1 MLEGEKMPT
10 VLCTADC
17 NPACHVTWTTNNDRV
32 SGNGTL
38 SLGRL
43 DTSKDGTYTCTA
55 RGGTRTETVTIN
67 VTTSY
72 GPKTISLSPPGDVS
86 VEEEERI
93 DVRCQ
98 ASCSPSCDI
107 CWTGPNTYQA
117 GRRGPN
123 LLIRHADRT
132 DRGVY
137 VCVASNDYGNISTSL
152 RVNVN
157 YAGSDIKLVP
167 NDTHYSDKE
176 GTVLPDI
183 RCVAECNPACEMSWY
198 HDRTGRLVVG
208 STLSLKNMKRSKD
221 GNYMCNATNNL
232 GPQTLSLTVVSL
244 FPPEV
249 LRKDLLNTSYDVD
262 EWDSVFSSISVDASP
277 LPQAD
282 LVHVGVDQQE
292 ATNVV
297 LQSQRQPVSYRTEFS
312 YSIRNI
318 TYSDVGHYTL
328 TVSNSQGDFT
338 YKFSIN
344 IIHEGSFGNGGGAS
358 HLTAVLVIIV
368 VTVSIAIMLVIVAL
382 IFVFRRK
389 QNRERQ
395 DKNSG
400 DSDGTLNGEHNVL
413 YGHQEDA
420 PAGLRGF
427 PQQPVDDAEG
437 FIGIHDAEGRPKPVN
452 DVYAEVVRPSSN
464 NRPASAGPSNVY
476 GTGTKPSATDRAKSA
491 GPRDIYSTVSKPT
504 AGKNQELG
512 PETTRTTNKDGL
524 VYLEVDFTKKTDGE
538 ETGKVAIHGIE
549 NKCDYGEI
557 DFSKKVNLPEDME
570 N

>member
-1 MLEGEKMPT
+1 MLEGDTMQN
-10 VLCTADC
+10 VLCKADC
-17 NPACHVTWTTNNDRV
+17 NPACHVTWTRNSDHV
-32 SGNGTL
+32 SGDGTL
-38 SLGRL
+38 SL
-43 DTSKDGTYTCTA
+43 D
-55 RGGTRTETVTIN
+55 
-67 VTTSY
+67 

-86 VEEEERI
+86 VQEEERI

-98 ASCSPSCDI
+98 ASCSPSCAI
-107 CWTGPNTYQA
+107 YWTGPTTTYQA

-123 LLIRHADRT
+123 LLIRHADKT
-132 DRGVY
+132 YRGVY

-198 HDRTGRLVVG
+198 HDRTGRLVEG

-232 GPQTLSLTVVSL
+232 GTQTLSLTVVSL

-297 LQSQRQPVSYRTEFS
+297 LQSLRQPVSYRTEFS

-344 IIHEGSFGNGGGAS
+344 IIHEDCQPGKRGKKCELDCSTKCKDLFCERDTGFCSECRDGLYGYQCEKTCPDGCGSNKCRRSDGKCDDEEFTESVPVIAGLAS
-358 HLTAVLVIIV
+358 VAALFLVM
-368 VTVSIAIMLVIVAL
+368 SIAFIVNML
-382 IFVFRRK
+382 RK
-389 QNRERQ
+389 RIAAKRQ
-395 DKNSG
+395 IQE
-400 DSDGTLNGEHNVL
+400 EH
-413 YGHQEDA
+413 YCSID
-420 PAGLRGF
+420 PAG
-427 PQQPVDDAEG
+427 Q
-437 FIGIHDAEGRPKPVN
+437 
-452 DVYAEVVRPSSN
+452 EVPNTYEMIV
-464 NRPASAGPSNVY
+464 
-476 GTGTKPSATDRAKSA
+476 TDRTPS
-491 GPRDIYSTVSKPT
+491 
-504 AGKNQELG
+504 
-512 PETTRTTNKDGL
+512 
-524 VYLEVDFTKKTDGE
+524 
-538 ETGKVAIHGIE
+538 
-549 NKCDYGEI
+549 
-557 DFSKKVNLPEDME
+557 
-570 N
+570 